1 MRCDKPCFSFCRAL
15 QSSFAFCSITQGVA
29 GLSSVGLTALWNSHE
44 FVSFVPALADEIA
57 HTAEFFSFGTNDLT
71 QTTPGMSR
79 DDSGSFPP
87 GYAELEIVKKKSLRT
102 ATFRHA

>member
-44 FVSFVPALADEIA
+44 FVSFVPALADESA
-57 HTAEFFSFGTNDLT
+57 HPAVPHGGISFGTNDLT
-71 QTTPGMSR
+71 QT
-79 DDSGSFPP
+79 
-87 GYAELEIVKKKSLRT
+87 ALQHV
-102 ATFRHA
+102 A